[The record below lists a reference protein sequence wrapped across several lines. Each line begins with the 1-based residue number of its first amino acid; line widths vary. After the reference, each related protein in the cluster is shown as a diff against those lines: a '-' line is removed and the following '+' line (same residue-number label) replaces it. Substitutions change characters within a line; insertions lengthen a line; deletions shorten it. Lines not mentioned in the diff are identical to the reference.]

1 MVNVDRA
8 TPMLLPP
15 DLREWVADDD
25 MVHFV
30 IESVD
35 GMPLSTL
42 KVNRR
47 GTGSAQYP
55 PKMML
60 ALLIYCYANGIFS
73 SRRIERATYRDVS
86 VRYLTA
92 NTHPDH
98 DTICKFRRENFAAI
112 SQAFL
117 EVLKLAKAMGVLK
130 VGTVSVDGTH
140 IAANA
145 SKDRNVRY
153 DRAGELEEQLKL
165 DIAELLKQAEQADQ
179 SDPEDGQRLPE
190 QIKRRQKLLEK
201 MQQARAQ
208 LEAQA
213 KARAEAERGEYE
225 RKLAER
231 EQRRGRHKAKPPS
244 PPKDTPRAEQQTN
257 LTDPDSRLMR
267 KNRRSAYTQSYN
279 AQAVVDAEPA
289 PGTSGGEERTSGG
302 SMLILGG
309 HVTQCAA
316 DTNELIPALESVP
329 AEVGTV
335 TAALADCGYV
345 DAEVFEQLQNRQ
357 ENPIDLYVA
366 VGRQEN
372 HDQRRYDFRPQ
383 HVTDKPAKKLTD
395 PTLLAMREK
404 LRTDEGRRKYAQRK
418 QTVEPVFGIIKH
430 VMGFRQFLLRG
441 IEKVS
446 GEWSLLRL
454 AYNFKRLWTLKA
466 AM

>member
-1 MVNVDRA
+1 MSTRLVNVDRA

-15 DLREWVADDD
+15 DLRDWVAEDD

-35 GMPLSTL
+35 GMGLSAL

-98 DTICKFRRENFAAI
+98 DTICKFRRENFQAI

-117 EVLKLAKAMGVLK
+117 EVLRLAKAMGVLK

-140 IAANA
+140 LAANA

-165 DIAELLKQAEQADQ
+165 DIAALMKQAEQADQ
-179 SDPEDGQRLPE
+179 SDADEGQRLPDE
-190 QIKRRQKLLEK
+190 IQRRQKLLEK

-213 KARAEAERGEYE
+213 KARAEAERAEYE

-231 EQRRGRHKAKPPS
+231 EQREGRRKAKPPR
-244 PPKDTPRAEQQTN
+244 PPKDTPDDDQQTN
-257 LTDPDSRLMR
+257 LTDADSRLMR
-267 KNRRSAYTQSYN
+267 KSKRSAYTQSYN
-279 AQAVVDAEPA
+279 AQAVVDAE
-289 PGTSGGEERTSGG
+289 G

-309 HVTQCAA
+309 HITQCAA
-316 DTNELIPALESVP
+316 DANELVPALTNVP

-345 DAEVFEQLQNRQ
+345 DAEVFEQLQTRE

-372 HDQRRYDFRPQ
+372 HDQRRYDFRPRK
-383 HVTDKPAKKLTD
+383 VTDRPEKKIID

-404 LRTDEGRRKYAQRK
+404 LRTDEGRKKYALRK
-418 QTVEPVFGIIKH
+418 QTVEPVFGILKH

-454 AYNFKRLWTLKA
+454 AYNFKRLWALKPA
-466 AM
+466 I

>member
-15 DLREWVADDD
+15 DLREWVGDDD

-35 GMPLSTL
+35 GMSLSAL
-42 KVNRR
+42 KINRR

-112 SQAFL
+112 SQAFM
-117 EVLKLAKAMGVLK
+117 EVLKLAKAMGVLR

-140 IAANA
+140 HAANA

-165 DIAELLKQAEQADQ
+165 DIAELMKQAEQADQ
-179 SDPEDGQRLPE
+179 SDLDDGQRLPDE
-190 QIKRRQKLLEK
+190 IHRRQKLLEK

-231 EQRRGRHKAKPPS
+231 EQREGRHKAKPPS
-244 PPKDTPRAEQQTN
+244 PPKDTPRAEEQTN

-267 KNRRSAYTQSYN
+267 KSRRSAYTQSYN
-279 AQAVVDAEPA
+279 AQAVVDATP
-289 PGTSGGEERTSGG
+289 TSQGG

-309 HVTQCAA
+309 HISQCAA

-329 AEVGTV
+329 AEVGTI

-345 DAEVFEQLQNRQ
+345 DAQVFEQLQTRE

-418 QTVEPVFGIIKH
+418 QTVEPVFGTIKH

-454 AYNFKRLWTLKA
+454 AYNFKRLWTLKT